1 LLKKG
6 TIWRIGNGKSVRMW
20 RDPWIPRGWTRRPIG
35 KKRSCRLKWVS
46 QLINEQSRTWK
57 EDTVREYFREMDA
70 QVILNIKLP
79 SRPVD
84 DLVAW
89 HFEKKSVF
97 TARSAYKLT
106 RDLAEGDRGSCQSNS
121 ANQDG
126 RPIWKSY
133 WKLPIPHKILNFG
146 WKVINKGLA
155 TQVNKKRCSIIPD
168 SMCTICGREA

>member
-1 LLKKG
+1 
-6 TIWRIGNGKSVRMW
+6 MW
-20 RDPWIPRGWTRRPIG
+20 RDHWIPRGWTRRPIG

-89 HFEKKSVF
+89 HFEKK
-97 TARSAYKLT
+97 
-106 RDLAEGDRGSCQSNS
+106 
-121 ANQDG
+121 
-126 RPIWKSY
+126 
-133 WKLPIPHKILNFG
+133 
-146 WKVINKGLA
+146 KVCLLRAVLIN
-155 TQVNKKRCSIIPD
+155 
-168 SMCTICGREA
+168 